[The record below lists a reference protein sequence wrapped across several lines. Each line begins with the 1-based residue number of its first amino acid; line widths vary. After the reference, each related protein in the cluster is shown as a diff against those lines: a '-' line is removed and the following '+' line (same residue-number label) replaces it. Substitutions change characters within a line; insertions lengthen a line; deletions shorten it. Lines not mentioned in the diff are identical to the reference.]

1 MPGTRGKRSKIATSS
16 MSGIDEDQLIER
28 VIVARAELG
37 VTSNAE
43 LLTLLESDFEGL
55 TMSEV
60 KKAASKATKRTGGAG
75 VPAAAE
81 PPSPAE
87 KAPSKRQEKAQ
98 EKAKAAALP
107 EHAAASPGLAIISGS
122 TPYFQKA
129 WWFDEAVPKT
139 TETLARFKAAFV
151 RDAPALGLSSEQI
164 AQEQILFDVPFFF
177 DLSGDDRQD
186 LTTATSFLSN
196 AMRLGISSLSVAR
209 LKVII
214 DCADALNALG
224 NRVVDPGAV
233 ADALSPMGFPIRSED
248 ILILTVALN
257 LPAVCDAYVYS
268 APADKVIAWR
278 CTLGLDVAKLNVAM
292 RTIVMKP
299 TATQKVVSRQVCFFC
314 GASPLAAS
322 VCLTDCP
329 RCGCVAYCSEEH
341 RKIDHLIA
349 HQLECGCKKGFV
361 SAGVPVTPCRELS
374 ISRIATEIS
383 KEFSAMIPSRRR
395 RRAESQSCVTVARPK
410 ACTGHARCRW
420 GGTSVPFEEP
430 EISRLKTGR
439 EVWFRCKR
447 LVSLL
452 FNSCSRLRISLR

>member
-1 MPGTRGKRSKIATSS
+1 
-16 MSGIDEDQLIER
+16 MSGGDAAEEKLIEH
-28 VIVARAELG
+28 VIAARAELG
-37 VTSNAE
+37 VKTNAE
-43 LLTLLESDFEGL
+43 LLILLESDFKGL

-60 KKAASKATKRTGGAG
+60 KKAASKATKRAGGAC

-81 PPSPAE
+81 PSPAE
-87 KAPSKRQEKAQ
+87 NAPSKRQEKAQ
-98 EKAKAAALP
+98 EKAKGAALP
-107 EHAAASPGLAIISGS
+107 EHAAASPGLAIISGRA
-122 TPYFQKA
+122 PYFQKA

-139 TETLARFKAAFV
+139 TGTLARFKAAFV

-439 EVWFRCKR
+439 EVWFRCKS